1 MLNTNKLLSIS
12 TSILLLV
19 LVSSCE
25 DNNTSIT
32 TDKFT
37 YDDDISDIVHLND
50 HFFTTNYDLSNNAG
64 DQIDLLVLNFDDNE
78 SVLQNRFSLG
88 LNGQGYFA
96 LASDG
101 VDLFMQSRQTHTIFK
116 VSTVGEI
123 GYLKTD
129 SVSTDWLPSGI
140 THNSLNDS
148 LIILYRDSHNSSN
161 YRLRELSKSIDESS
175 NSDRTFTLNGVD
187 STNGALS
194 ISFKNPN
201 LYILAW
207 DGTEDV
213 LLTLDYENLTVSSIE
228 SLNDSI
234 FVGIDATNDAIYL
247 SKIDRSIVKLRD
259 F

>member
-1 MLNTNKLLSIS
+1 MTITDKLLLII
-12 TSILLLV
+12 TSILLLI
-19 LVSSCE
+19 LLHSCE
-25 DNNTSIT
+25 DRSASIN

-37 YDDDISDIVHLND
+37 YDDDISDIVHLNNK
-50 HFFTTNYDLSNNAG
+50 FFTTNYDLSNNAG
-64 DQIDLLVLNFDDNE
+64 EQIDLLVFSFDENE
-78 SVLQNRFSLG
+78 SFLQNSFSLG

-101 VDLFMQSRQTHTIFK
+101 SDIFMHSRQSHIIFK
-116 VSTVGEI
+116 VSPVGEI

-140 THNSLNDS
+140 TQNSLNDS
-148 LIILYRDSHNSSN
+148 LIVLYRDSHNNSS

-175 NSDRTFTLNGVD
+175 NSDRTFTLSGVD
-187 STNGALS
+187 STTGAIS

-213 LLTLDYENLTVSSIE
+213 LLTLDYVNLTVSSTE

-234 FVGIDATNDAIYL
+234 FVGVDATADAIYL
-247 SKIDRSIVKLRD
+247 SKRDRSIVKLRD